1 MWVPIL
7 LRNIGGLWYEFL
19 SELWTV
25 ECFFH
30 KWPRGFVFCALW
42 PMKLFYSNGSVLNT
56 WGRNLSPGLW
66 TTRELLTPWN
76 INWQKL
82 SKRPPS
88 QHQDQ
93 ALPKSQQALGLDT
106 PCQSFSKWGTQS
118 CTLAGRLPKATWNLS
133 IAQTTL
139 LYMAL
144 PFRERRFSSTYQNTG
159 TSSPT
164 RKSSQGN
171 GPNPSTG
178 GVEITIKRN

>member
-1 MWVPIL
+1 MSSFQSYGL
-7 LRNIGGLWYEFL
+7 LNVSFTNGLEVLSSARCGLW
-19 SELWTV
+19 SCSTVSGQSWTP
-25 ECFFH
+25 EA
-30 KWPRGFVFCALW
+30 KITG
-42 PMKLFYSNGSVLNT
+42 
-56 WGRNLSPGLW
+56 PGLW

-106 PCQSFSKWGTQS
+106 PCQSFSKWGTLHIS
-118 CTLAGRLPKATWNLS
+118 LGRLPKAIWNPS

-144 PFRERRFSSTYQNTG
+144 PSRERRFSSTYQNTG

-164 RKSSQGN
+164 RKTSQN
-171 GPNPSTG
+171 Q
-178 GVEITIKRN
+178 